1 MPENILAAGIGVGL
15 TKRVSEE
22 RKSAEGATGQRGTKT
37 KEGGDMS
44 LDLELT
50 LPDYKVAPQ
59 GGYVSKRCARR
70 AHNDNDPN
78 LEGLEVEPTEADKR
92 RMEDGVLFEA
102 RIGAV
107 WAEKLDMVAM
117 TDELNLEGVQA
128 VCIPDREHDERGRE
142 PMESK
147 EKRERLTMKA
157 IDFGVPVIWNARL
170 QTSLETSRVSEPD
183 ALVRVGRK
191 PTARNGWAYAPVD
204 VKHHRSLAGEKRNV
218 QIRVSELI
226 NPSFGSSVGMTVTG
240 TPRMDDSMQ
249 LAHYHRHLE
258 ELGYAQTSENVWG
271 GVIGKEERVY
281 WRDLAS
287 PEHSHFFA
295 STREK
300 TSENS
305 VLDIY
310 DAEFAYRLEVISRTM
325 AIKQDP
331 TLEPLAI
338 AEWKDEC
345 KICPWRMVCKKELS
359 DAKHVTLVN
368 GVTPEK
374 ASIHYRVGVFSYEDL
389 ANLYSREAMLVDAA
403 REAKIDISFLKE
415 ASINREKTEDVSMLI
430 PVAFPS
436 GKRVTA
442 VTRAKLEA
450 MLREHGVNTVA
461 DVRELDELTM
471 RYAHTGVSKLT
482 HSIDSARAL
491 SSRRV
496 FLRRDVKKIEIPRA
510 DIELDID
517 MENDPGGLIY
527 MWGTR
532 LTVRTE
538 RLTVPGVHPQG
549 AYRPYCTWGRDD
561 HEGEMQAFSDM
572 WRLVVTMRGLAS
584 FSGVSFRAYCYS
596 GAEERCMKTLARK
609 YEGQS
614 GIPTLSELED
624 FFRSDEWVDMERL
637 VKAQTLWPTSDMGL
651 KSLAKWAHFTWRA
664 ADAGGDQSTV
674 WYQGATEGNKKA
686 QKKLVE
692 YNEDDVEATYY
703 LRNWLTRLSDS
714 GNENGIKSIADRA
727 TTKTY
732 ERKRR
737 ARV

>member
-1 MPENILAAGIGVGL
+1 MPEKYVTAGKECSGL
-15 TKRVSEE
+15 RVSDAGL
-22 RKSAEGATGQRGTKT
+22 SADGVLSRRGNKT
-37 KEGGDMS
+37 IKGGDMS

-92 RMEDGVLFEA
+92 RMEDGVAFEA
-102 RIGAV
+102 HIGEV
-107 WAEKLDMVAM
+107 WAEKLDMVIM
-117 TDELNLEGVQA
+117 TDDLDLDEVQA
-128 VCIPDREHDERGRE
+128 VSIPNREYDDRGRE
-142 PMESK
+142 PVESR
-147 EKRERLTMKA
+147 EKRERLTMRA

-170 QTSLETSRVSEPD
+170 MTSLETSRVSEPD

-191 PTARNGWAYAPVD
+191 PSARNGWAYAPVD
-204 VKHHRSLAGEKRNV
+204 VKHHRSLEGEKRNV
-218 QIRVSELI
+218 QIRVSELM
-226 NPSFGSSVGMTVTG
+226 NPTFGSSVGMTVTG

-258 ELGYAQTSENVWG
+258 ELGYAQTTEAVWG

-281 WRDLAS
+281 WRDLANR
-287 PEHSHFFA
+287 EHSHFFA
-295 STREK
+295 GTREK
-300 TSENS
+300 TPDNS

-310 DAEFAYRLEVISRTM
+310 DAEFAYRLDVISRTM
-325 AIKQDP
+325 AMKQDP

-338 AEWKDEC
+338 AEWKEEC
-345 KICPWRMVCKKELS
+345 KTCPWRLVCKKELS

-374 ASIHYRVGVFSYEDL
+374 ASIHYRVGVTSYEDL
-389 ANLYSREAMLVDAA
+389 AGLYSREAMLIDAA
-403 REAKIDISFLKE
+403 REARIDISFLKE
-415 ASINREKTEDVSMLI
+415 AAVAGERSDDVSTLI
-430 PVAFPS
+430 PANFPG
-436 GKRVTA
+436 GKRVTS
-442 VTRAKLEA
+442 VTRAKLES
-450 MLREHGVNTVA
+450 MLRENGVNTVG
-461 DVRELDELTM
+461 DVRDLDDLTM

-496 FLRRDVKKIEIPRA
+496 YLRRDVKRIEIPRA

-549 AYRPYCTWGRDD
+549 AYRPFCTWGRED
-561 HEGEMQAFSDM
+561 HEGEKQAFADM

-584 FSGVSFRAYCYS
+584 FSGVTFRAYCYS

-609 YEGQS
+609 FEGQS
-614 GIPTLSELED
+614 GIPTLEDLEE

-674 WYQGATEGNKKA
+674 WYQSATEGNKRA

-703 LRNWLTRLSDS
+703 LRNWLSRLSDS

-727 TTKTY
+727 TTRTY
-732 ERKRR
+732 ERKRK